1 MTQRPPRPT
10 PIINP
15 LPSVPPQTPGIGPHA
30 PNIPPPN
37 VTPLPPAPAPAP
49 PKPEPEPPKDGTPAS
64 YTSRNSV
71 IYSFATQQYTCLQCS
86 TALYGGHCIDL
97 VMRNGY
103 GLGHENAWL
112 RRIPCRDGDNQR
124 CDIC

>member
-1 MTQRPPRPT
+1 MLRHFHLRLLLLHQS
-10 PIINP
+10 
-15 LPSVPPQTPGIGPHA
+15 LS
-30 PNIPPPN
+30 
-37 VTPLPPAPAPAP
+37 LS
-49 PKPEPEPPKDGTPAS
+49 PPKDGTPAS

-86 TALYGGHCIDL
+86 TALYGGHCIEL

-124 CDIC
+124 CDICQRDVR